1 MNPAARDNPFTSS
14 FDVVHYFVGRHQQ
27 EAAAHLSYALTE
39 GEGFTVITGER
50 GAGKTSACRAFVS
63 GLTPARAAVAYLSG
77 PQHNSGVLL
86 GHITRQFGLETAG
99 ESVKEMIDA
108 LNGFLMQQRVAGRK
122 AVVFIDDAQ
131 TLPAEVLEQV
141 RLISNLETTRDKLV
155 QIVLIGEPG
164 LLELLDSREL
174 RQMGQRVSVCYEIGP
189 LTEEETAAYIRQR
202 MDLQGRD
209 ALPEF
214 GREAVGVIFRHT
226 QGNPRRINRVC
237 ATALDLARERKAD
250 TIGRDLAVE
259 ATGEFAA
266 QPGRRRRG
274 RLLLATA
281 AGLAGI
287 LATVAAIRLV
297 NRGGPA
303 EQPAAVDAVAI
314 TAPAAAEPPLSE
326 PPPERPAAV
335 QPEPPPP
342 TPPPAATRAEPPPAP
357 PPATAPPAKAPA
369 PAASRMTH
377 SVQVG
382 AFLVPDNARQLVA
395 RLAARG
401 VRATIVEVRDRQGRS
416 WHTVRVGDFPSRQ
429 AAQAHAEE
437 FARREQMKVLVRPFG
452 SF

>member
-27 EAAAHLSYALTE
+27 EAAAHLSYALAE

-50 GAGKTSACRAFVS
+50 GVGKTSACRAFVS

-77 PQHNSGVLL
+77 PQHNSGELL
-86 GHITRQFGLETAG
+86 RHITRQLGVETAG
-99 ESVKEMIDA
+99 ESAKELIDG

-122 AVVFIDDAQ
+122 AVLFIDDAQ

-202 MDLQGRD
+202 MDLQGRG

-226 QGNPRRINRVC
+226 QGNPRRVNRVC
-237 ATALDLARERKAD
+237 ATALDLARERQAD

-314 TAPAAAEPPLSE
+314 TAPAAAEPARPEPPPSE
-326 PPPERPAAV
+326 PPPESPAAA
-335 QPEPPPP
+335 PLEPPPP
-342 TPPPAATRAEPPPAP
+342 SPSPA
-357 PPATAPPAKAPA
+357 ATAPPAKAPA

-429 AAQAHAEE
+429 AAHAHAEE

-452 SF
+452 TF